1 MDLMRKEVLDEMV
14 RNGRAY
20 RHEIQSIA
28 HELLERRAGRDPTA
42 FDGMTILVPRAVLV
56 ESFKTPKEIRYMK
69 GGQTMMVLF
78 DPIGGPRTY
87 AIVHKLDVQL

>member
-1 MDLMRKEVLDEMV
+1 MDIMRKEALDEMV

-42 FDGMTILVPRAVLV
+42 FDGLTILVPHTVLANGYK
-56 ESFKTPKEIRYMK
+56 SAKEIRYMK
-69 GGQTMMVLF
+69 PGQTMLVLF
-78 DPIGGPRTY
+78 DPIGGPRTW
-87 AIVHKLDVQL
+87 AIVHKMDVEV